1 MTTYAIGHLHNVR
14 RGPDVVEY
22 LERIDATLAPFGG
35 RFRVHGG
42 PVEVLEG
49 SWSGALI
56 IIEFPDRQ
64 RARGW
69 YNSPAY
75 REILPLRTRNSEGD
89 VFLIEGVSEDH
100 RAVDVLAETAAA

>member
-1 MTTYAIGHLHNVR
+1 MTTYAIGHLRNVR
-14 RGPDVVEY
+14 RGPDVVKY
-22 LERIDATLAPFGG
+22 LERIDATLAPFLG

-56 IIEFPDRQ
+56 IIEFPDRE

-69 YNSPAY
+69 YTSAAY
-75 REILPLRTRNSEGD
+75 REILPLRTRNFEGD
-89 VFLIEGVSEDH
+89 VFFIEGVAEDH
-100 RAVDVLAETAAA
+100 RAVDVLAGPAAA